1 MANSTEV
8 ITDLHTLAGS
18 AFTGASLTK
27 ALVTDDVDLVGM
39 ANSAS
44 TAGTDLKRKLQLI
57 AANLDGGTQRSRS
70 STAFSAR
77 LPKSAT

>member
-18 AFTGASLTK
+18 TFTGASLTK

-57 AANLDGGTQRSRS
+57 AANLDGADPALALVNSILGTL
-70 STAFSAR
+70 T
-77 LPKSAT
+77 